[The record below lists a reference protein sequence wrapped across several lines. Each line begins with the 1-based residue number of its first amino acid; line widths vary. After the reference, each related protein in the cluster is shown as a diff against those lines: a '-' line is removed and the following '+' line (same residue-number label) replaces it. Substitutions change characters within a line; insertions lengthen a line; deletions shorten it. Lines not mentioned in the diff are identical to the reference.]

1 MRWNARPNGTERS
14 QKGKKTTMICPKKN
28 FIFIHIPKTAG
39 RSVRSGLRPYCY
51 SKAQEIKRLADL
63 ITVPLGMKCSEFP
76 KNRFSNLRGHP
87 LGHEYVD
94 ELGDDFFKYY
104 RFTFVRNPYDRMISY
119 YSWKIRNNAIDQ
131 STNFSSFVLS
141 TIEEKDFLPQAD
153 FIRDR
158 TGAPLVNYVG
168 RVETISEDFN
178 VIAQKIGIPSKIP
191 HKNEAPRSKQKYFD
205 SQTKKLFDD
214 FYGEDLEYFGYTYE
228 DH

>member
-1 MRWNARPNGTERS
+1 
-14 QKGKKTTMICPKKN
+14 
-28 FIFIHIPKTAG
+28 
-39 RSVRSGLRPYCY
+39 
-51 SKAQEIKRLADL
+51 
-63 ITVPLGMKCSEFP
+63 MKCSDFP

-87 LGHEYVD
+87 LGHEYVNQ
-94 ELGDDFFKYY
+94 LGDDFFKYY

-214 FYGEDLEYFGYTYE
+214 FYGEELEYFGYTYE